1 VAANEVYIDIDRAQV
16 VGGVRSN
23 DPVLLPRFVQGDN
36 LPLRIHLL
44 QNFDRSTGYDE
55 ISTDGITLQVALRS
69 GKFSG
74 SASFGD
80 IVAAQY
86 TWTPNE
92 DLYFEASLSLA
103 TTEINTLLTS
113 AKTFDATFIVQK
125 MGDAT
130 PHTILQQEV
139 RVYKN
144 LIDSESTLP
153 VPTPT
158 YLTAEAALAMFVK
171 LMDEERPQYRLNATT
186 GVRTKIWTDTDGTYR
201 GDPVI

>member
-1 VAANEVYIDIDRAQV
+1 VAANEVYIDIDQSRV

-23 DPVLLPRFVQGDN
+23 DPVNLPRFVQGDT

-44 QNFDRSTGYDE
+44 QNFDRATGYDE
-55 ISTDGITLQVALRS
+55 ISTDGLTLQVALRA
-69 GKFSG
+69 GRFAG

-92 DLYFEASLSLA
+92 DAYFEASLSLA
-103 TTEINTLLTS
+103 TAGVNALLTS
-113 AKTFDATFIVQK
+113 AKTFAATFVVQK
-125 MGDAT
+125 MDDVSPAT
-130 PHTILQQEV
+130 VLQQEV
-139 RVYKN
+139 TVYKN

-158 YLTAEAALAMFVK
+158 YLTAEAALAMFVR
-171 LMDEERPQYRLNATT
+171 LIDEDRAQYRLNATS
-186 GVRTKIWTDTDGTYR
+186 GVRTKVWTDTDGTYR
-201 GDPVI
+201 GDPVT